1 MVSNFLVKKN
11 FLVTGTGF
19 MEDSCSI
26 EWSREWGKR
35 DGGLGVVEVVVIY
48 EISVYLHPLCE
59 GEGKWERNVYYS
71 QISTLHLA

>member
-35 DGGLGVVEVVVIY
+35 DGGLGVVRQK
-48 EISVYLHPLCE
+48 EIVRVLLRQIQSGACSV
-59 GEGKWERNVYYS
+59 
-71 QISTLHLA
+71 

>member
-48 EISVYLHPLCE
+48 EI
-59 GEGKWERNVYYS
+59 
-71 QISTLHLA
+71 T